1 LIIKKQFQIITFVI
15 FLLTLSI
22 SIIATISVLF
32 PALIIRTFGELTDY
46 SGINP
51 FETGV
56 WANYW
61 IITNMVFLGLFLIYK
76 RKYLSNKTNKLFN
89 FILKF
94 EISPRIAFCVITII
108 LCIYVV
114 LSAHELFEEE
124 IWDDYKLG
132 HKEVIENWR
141 IDDIT
146 KSYQYHVKFFLH
158 YMSMKL
164 FGNYKVIPF
173 LSSISLL
180 ILVYY
185 VTKEFTRKRFAGI
198 VSLVIVLQSGTF
210 LVYDT
215 SITYDNYWVLFYLLS
230 LYLINK
236 AWPLSPVSFILSVLS
251 KPLSVIFLPMTIFVT
266 YNSNISRKNKIFVMA
281 SYLGMG
287 ITGSFLTNGFEIKSI
302 LTSFAWHDFWMAF
315 SGISYQI
322 RYDGLILVL
331 LLPLTIALY
340 YKARNGLKYAN
351 SIMVLIFG
359 SISSQP
365 ILAAITIDSSEPYR
379 FMPFVVF
386 FAIGVGAL
394 LSKPKLVESV

>member
-1 LIIKKQFQIITFVI
+1 MSL
-15 FLLTLSI
+15 
-22 SIIATISVLF
+22 IATISVLF
-32 PALIIRTFGELTDY
+32 PALIIRTFSELTDY

-56 WANYW
+56 WTNYW
-61 IITNMVFLGLFLIYK
+61 IIFNMVFLGLFLINK
-76 RKYLSNKTNKLFN
+76 RKFSSVKAKKLFN

-94 EISPRIAFCVITII
+94 EISPRITFCVITII
-108 LCIYVV
+108 LCAYVV

-132 HKEVIENWR
+132 HKETIENWK
-141 IDDIT
+141 IEDVT
-146 KSYQYHVKFFLH
+146 KGFSYHVKLFLH

-198 VSLVIVLQSGTF
+198 ISLVIVLQSGTF

-215 SITYDNYWVLFYLLS
+215 SITYDIYWIMFYLLS

-236 AWPLSPVSFILSVLS
+236 VWPLSPVSFILSVFSKHLS
-251 KPLSVIFLPMTIFVT
+251 AIFLPMTIFVT

-281 SYLGMG
+281 SYIG
-287 ITGSFLTNGFEIKSI
+287 IAIIGFFLTKGFGTQNI
-302 LTSFAWHDFWMAF
+302 LTAFSWNDLWRAF
-315 SGISYQI
+315 SGISYQL
-322 RYDGLILVL
+322 RYDGLILVS

-340 YKARNGLKYAN
+340 YKARNGLKDAN
-351 SIMVLIFG
+351 SIMILIFG
-359 SISSQP
+359 SILSQP
-365 ILAAITIDSSEPYR
+365 ALAAFTIDSSEPYR
-379 FMPFVVF
+379 FMPLVVF

-394 LSKPKLVESV
+394 FSKPKLVESV